1 MAQENV
7 ELVRRFCAA
16 FSSRDPDEVLEFFT
30 DDAVYHNMPMR
41 PVQGKAAI
49 RPVLEMFLKPA
60 ERVEFVVLNAAA
72 DGNVVLTER
81 LDKFVM
87 GGRDVELPVAGVF
100 EIRDGKIAAWRD
112 YFDMR
117 TWSRQTAGQ

>member
-16 FSSRDPDEVLEFFT
+16 FRSLDPDEVLEFFT

-72 DGNVVLTER
+72 DGDVVLTER

-112 YFDMR
+112 YFDMP

>member
-72 DGNVVLTER
+72 DGDVVLTER

-112 YFDMR
+112 YFDMP

>member
-16 FSSRDPDEVLEFFT
+16 FGSRDPDQVLEFFT
-30 DDAVYHNMPMR
+30 DDAVYHNMPMQ

-49 RPVLEMFLKPA
+49 RPILEMFLKPA
-60 ERVEFVVLNAAA
+60 QRVEFVVLNVAA
-72 DGNVVLTER
+72 DGDVVLTER

-87 GGRDVELPVAGVF
+87 GGRDVALPVAGVF

-112 YFDMR
+112 YFDMP
-117 TWSRQTAGQ
+117 TWSRQTTGQ